1 MKVARL
7 DEKQR
12 PIAPVQ
18 EVAELHRPARR
29 MELGRRDDKPER
41 RERPSGDKRPRRGSA
56 PSVSHESG
64 MVRLS
69 LSLGKDHGLRPAD
82 VVGTLAHH
90 ADIPGHTLG
99 RIYIEDGHTLVDVP
113 EELVGKVLSRN
124 GDYRFKRQ
132 LMVVE
137 RA

>member
-1 MKVARL
+1 
-7 DEKQR
+7 
-12 PIAPVQ
+12 
-18 EVAELHRPARR
+18 
-29 MELGRRDDKPER
+29 
-41 RERPSGDKRPRRGSA
+41 
-56 PSVSHESG
+56 

-82 VVGTLAHH
+82 VVGTIAHH